1 MEWRYPATYVVAA
14 PGVAE
19 LKLKSALTL
28 ILLTSLLL
36 SAGCVAPHEKE
47 SGKIKIVT
55 TFYPLYEFS
64 KRIGGEKVDVSIMVP
79 AGVEPHEWEPLPRDI
94 INIESARIFVY
105 NGAGFEPWVEKTLNG
120 IDSEKLVVVDFS
132 KGIELIKE
140 EEGAYDPHVWLDP
153 VLAKHQVNLIEEAL
167 IKIDP
172 ENREYYD
179 ANSQALREQL
189 TMLDEE
195 IRKELNSTKKKVFI
209 SSHAAFSYFSKRYG
223 LKQIAIAGMSPE
235 AEPSPA
241 KIAEIVKI
249 AKENEVNYIFFETL
263 VSPRLSEVIA
273 EEVGAKTLVLN
284 PIEGLS
290 QDEIDKDKTYFT
302 LMRDNLKNLKL
313 ALDE

>member
-1 MEWRYPATYVVAA
+1 MEWRYPATIAVAVL
-14 PGVAE
+14 GVAE
-19 LKLKSALTL
+19 LKSKSILTF

-36 SAGCVAPHEKE
+36 SAGCVMPQEKE

-64 KRIGGEKVDVSIMVP
+64 KRIGGEKVDVSILVP

-94 INIESARIFVY
+94 INIQSARIFVY
-105 NGAGFEPWVEKTLNG
+105 NGAGFEPWVEGTLKG
-120 IDSEKLVVVDFS
+120 IDPEKLVVVDFA

-140 EEGAYDPHVWLDP
+140 KDGAFDPHVWLDP
-153 VLAKHQVNLIEEAL
+153 VLAEHQINLIEEAL

-172 ENREYYD
+172 ENSGYYD
-179 ANSQALREQL
+179 ANSNALREEL

-195 IRKELNSTKKKVFI
+195 IRNELNSTKKKVFI
-209 SSHAAFSYFSKRYG
+209 TSHAAFSYFARRYG
-223 LKQIAIAGMSPE
+223 LKQIAIAGISPE

-263 VSPRLSEVIA
+263 VSPKISEVIA
-273 EEVGAKTLVLN
+273 KEVGARTLGLN

-290 QDEIDKDKTYFT
+290 QDEIDKGGTYFT
-302 LMRDNLKNLKL
+302 VMRDNLKNLKI

>member
-1 MEWRYPATYVVAA
+1 MTSVVAVL
-14 PGVAE
+14 GVAE
-19 LKLKSALTL
+19 LKSKSVLTF

-36 SAGCVAPHEKE
+36 SAGCVAPQEKE

-64 KRIGGEKVDVSIMVP
+64 KRIGGEKVEVSILVP

-94 INIESARIFVY
+94 INIQSARIFVY
-105 NGAGFEPWVEKTLNG
+105 NGAGFEPWVEETLKG
-120 IDSEKLVVVDFS
+120 IDSEKLVVVDFA

-140 EEGAYDPHVWLDP
+140 EEGAFDPHVWLDP
-153 VLAKHQVNLIEEAL
+153 DLTKHQVNLIKEAL

-172 ENREYYD
+172 ENSGYYD
-179 ANSQALREQL
+179 ANSNALIEEL
-189 TMLDEE
+189 TMLDDE
-195 IRKELNSTKKKVFI
+195 ISTELNSTKKKVFI
-209 SSHAAFSYFSKRYG
+209 ASHAAFSYFSKRYG

-241 KIAEIVKI
+241 KIAEIVNI

-263 VSPRLSEVIA
+263 ASPKLSEVIA
-273 EEVGAKTLVLN
+273 KEVEAKTLVLN

-290 QDEIDKDKTYFT
+290 QDEIDKGKTYFT
-302 LMRDNLKNLKL
+302 VMRDNLKNLKI

>member
-1 MEWRYPATYVVAA
+1 MTIAVAV

-19 LKLKSALTL
+19 LKSKSALTF
-28 ILLTSLLL
+28 ILLASLLL
-36 SAGCVAPHEKE
+36 SAGCVAPQEKE

-64 KRIGGEKVDVSIMVP
+64 KRIGGEKVDVSILVP

-94 INIESARIFVY
+94 INIQSARIFVY
-105 NGAGFEPWVEKTLNG
+105 NGAGFEPWVEKTLKG
-120 IDSEKLVVVDFS
+120 IDPEKLVAVDS
-132 KGIELIKE
+132 TKGIELIKE
-140 EEGAYDPHVWLDP
+140 EEGAFDPHVWLDP
-153 VLAKHQVNLIEEAL
+153 VLAEQQVNLIEEAL

-172 ENREYYD
+172 ENSGYYD
-179 ANSQALREQL
+179 ANSHALKEEL

-209 SSHAAFSYFSKRYG
+209 SSHAAFSYFARRYG
-223 LKQIAIAGMSPE
+223 LKQVAIAGISPE
-235 AEPSPA
+235 AEPGPA

-263 VSPRLSEVIA
+263 VSPKLSEVIA
-273 EEVGAKTLVLN
+273 KEVGAKTLVLN

-290 QDEIDKDKTYFT
+290 RDEIDKGKTYFT
-302 LMRDNLKNLKL
+302 VMLDNLKNLKT